1 MLRGTPQ
8 RDREALGGGLQGLR
22 APPLEIGSHDEAVRL
37 EKALGKAVIC
47 AEREGMSMK
56 HAHDLVTER
65 LIIRRFTLE
74 DWAAIQELARDI
86 DSHEAAKYDCPWPTS
101 DEECKG
107 MADYFSK
114 RESSW
119 AVCLKADKRLI
130 GYISYNDI
138 DDDKRLDLGHVFHS
152 EFYGK
157 DYDTEALRCM
167 IEYAFTHLDIRS
179 IYANNAEEW
188 TVQLAPLKELGMK
201 TIRRGT
207 MEITKE
213 EWLYGRKNADP
224 KVARFPKFS

>member
-1 MLRGTPQ
+1 
-8 RDREALGGGLQGLR
+8 
-22 APPLEIGSHDEAVRL
+22 
-37 EKALGKAVIC
+37 
-47 AEREGMSMK
+47 MK
-56 HAHDLVTER
+56 PAHDHLVTER

-86 DSHEAAKYDCPWPTS
+86 DSHEAARYDCPWPIS
-101 DEECKG
+101 DEESKG

-114 RESSW
+114 RETSW

-138 DDDKRLDLGHVFHS
+138 DDDKRLDFGHVFHS

-167 IEYAFTHLDIRS
+167 MDHAFTHLDIRS

-188 TVQLAPLKELGMK
+188 TVQLVPLKKLGMK
-201 TIRRGT
+201 SIRRGT
-207 MEITKE
+207 MEITRE
-213 EWLYGRKNADP
+213 ECLHGRKETDP
-224 KVARFPKFS
+224 KAEG